1 MPEKISSYTTI
12 RAKSESKYKEKGSI
26 FLAFAHPVESVTQF
40 DELLAGYRKQYYDA
54 VHHCSAF
61 RLIDGT
67 MKYSDDGEPSGTAGL
82 RMFNAIEHR
91 GLNNLAVVVVRYF
104 GGVKLG
110 VGPLGKAY
118 YDTALEALE
127 NSIPVTLH
135 RFVRYILSAPYELSS
150 YLYRHLNGND
160 VKIISSD
167 YAAGISLDVWI
178 KGTVAGEMIEAILS
192 LANGQVEFLET
203 GEEQYFPQDQV

>member
-26 FLAFAHPVESVTQF
+26 FLAFAHPVETVTQF
-40 DELLAGYRKQYYDA
+40 EEVLAGYRKQYYDA

-67 MKYSDDGEPSGTAGL
+67 LKYSDDGEPSGTAGL
-82 RMFNAIEHR
+82 RIFNAIEHR
-91 GLNNLAVVVVRYF
+91 GLNNISIVVVRYF

-118 YDTALEALE
+118 YDTALEALD
-127 NSIPVTLH
+127 NSEPVTLD
-135 RFVRYILSAPYELSS
+135 RFQRFMFSAPYELSS

-178 KGTVAGEMIEAILS
+178 KDVVAREMIEGILS

-203 GEEQYFPQDQV
+203 GEEHYYPQYQT

>member
-26 FLAFAHPVESVTQF
+26 FLAFAHPLDSVNKF
-40 DELLAGYRKQYYDA
+40 EELLEGYRKQYYDA

-61 RLIDGT
+61 RLINGSF
-67 MKYSDDGEPSGTAGL
+67 KYSDDGEPSGTAGL
-82 RMFNAIEHR
+82 RIFNAIEHR
-91 GLNNLAVVVVRYF
+91 GLNNIAVIVVRYF

-118 YDTALEALE
+118 YDTALESLVNA
-127 NSIPVTLH
+127 NPVTLH
-135 RFVRYILSAPYELSS
+135 RFVRCVFSAPYELSS
-150 YLYRHLNGND
+150 YLYRHLAGSD

-167 YAAGISLDVWI
+167 YATGISLDVWI
-178 KGTVAGEMIEAILS
+178 KGTSAGEIIEGILS
-192 LANGQVEFLET
+192 LANGQVEYLET
-203 GEEQYFPQDQV
+203 DEEHYFPQDQT

>member
-1 MPEKISSYTTI
+1 MPEKITSYNTI
-12 RAKSESKYKEKGSI
+12 PAKSESKYKEKGSI
-26 FLAFAHPVESVTQF
+26 FLAFAHPVETTLQF
-40 DELLAGYRKQYYDA
+40 EELLTGYRKQFYDG

-82 RMFNAIEHR
+82 RIYNAIEHR
-91 GLNNLAVVVVRYF
+91 GLNNIAVIVVRYF

-118 YDTALEALE
+118 YDTALEALD
-127 NSIPVTLH
+127 NTRLITLH
-135 RFVRYILSAPYELSS
+135 RFERYIFSAPYELSS

-178 KGTVAGEMIEAILS
+178 KSTVAGGLIEEILS
-192 LANGQVEFLET
+192 LANGQVDFLVT
-203 GEEQYFPQDQV
+203 EEEKYFVQDQT